1 LDLIKDI
8 ILINNSK
15 ELNKALKEVLL
26 NNILAKLRA
35 EDTRILIDINAL

>member
-1 LDLIKDI
+1 MDLIKDI